1 MADIGKNI
9 RQQRIQK
16 NMTQDDLAARIHTT
30 RQTVSNYETGRS
42 RPDVDTLPLLAEA
55 LECNVEQL
63 LSGEATPRMGPQE
76 RKRLL
81 RSAGITAALLVLYW
95 LLRAIFDPILRERYT
110 IPQLANFAIHLC
122 RFLWP
127 VALGWTVMQAGLALR
142 LLRPRSSRWV
152 HSFLIAFI
160 VFYIGSFFI
169 PLAPFTYLW
178 RTFMVYHLFPA
189 DFWGGLVLMI
199 MGAAIRFTKE
209 V

>member
-9 RQQRIQK
+9 RQRRIQK
-16 NMTQDDLAARIHTT
+16 NMTQEDLAARIHAT

-55 LECNVEQL
+55 LECDVEQL
-63 LSGEATPRMGPQE
+63 LSGETTPRMDPQE

-81 RSAGITAALLVLYW
+81 WGAGITAALIVLYC

-110 IPQLANFAIHLC
+110 IPLLANYAIQLC

-127 VALGWTVMQAGLALR
+127 AALGWTAMQAGLALR
-142 LLRPRSSRWV
+142 LLRSRGSRWM
-152 HSFLIAFI
+152 HCFLISFI
-160 VFYIGSFFI
+160 VFYIGSFFLPI
-169 PLAPFTYLW
+169 APFTYIW
-178 RTFMVYHLFPA
+178 RNLMVHHLFPTE
-189 DFWGGLVLMI
+189 FLGGLVLVI

-209 V
+209 A